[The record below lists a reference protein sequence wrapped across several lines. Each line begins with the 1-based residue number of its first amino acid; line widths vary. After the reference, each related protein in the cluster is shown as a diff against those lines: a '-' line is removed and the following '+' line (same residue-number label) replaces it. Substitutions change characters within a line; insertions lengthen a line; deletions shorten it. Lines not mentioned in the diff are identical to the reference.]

1 MMDKREINRRFDKVF
16 AAMAPPV
23 TAKKK
28 PSSDQASNGDSDACY
43 SDTQTRPDTSKGDD
57 R

>member
-1 MMDKREINRRFDKVF
+1 MNKREINRRFDKVF

-28 PSSDQASNGDSDACY
+28 PSSGQASDGGRDAYC
-43 SDTQTRPDTSKGDD
+43 SDTQTRPDTSKDGD